1 MRRVKCWWKA
11 AKERRS
17 GNPGSRRDH
26 SFSAFFST
34 SRRGAQRVWSCS
46 RNFNVC
52 GRSESSSIR

>member
-11 AKERRS
+11 GKERLS

-26 SFSAFFST
+26 SFSAFFSAQ
-34 SRRGAQRVWSCS
+34 RRGAQCLWSCS

-52 GRSESSSIR
+52 GKSESSSIR